1 MKLITE
7 ELKQTL
13 AYPAILMG
21 VISLIVCCLLML
33 TNNLTAQPI
42 AERQREDLTLLLN
55 QVLATDLYDND
66 PLEHKYQAI
75 FAEKKYAFYR
85 AKKQG
90 SVSAI
95 ILFTKSAGYSGDISL
110 IIAIKADGELSGV
123 RVLSHTETPGLG
135 DKIELAKSDWIL
147 DFNGLSLQTPNTSGW
162 AVTKDGGQFDAFT
175 GATITPRAVVN
186 GVFETLMLFK
196 DNQAFFLEN
205 EQP

>member
-7 ELKQTL
+7 ELKQSL

-55 QVLATDLYDND
+55 QVLPTDIYDND
-66 PLEHKYQAI
+66 PLEHKYQAT
-75 FAEKKYAFYR
+75 FAGQKYPFYR
-85 AKKQG
+85 AKLKDN
-90 SVSAI
+90 VSAI
-95 ILFTKSAGYSGDISL
+95 ILFTQSAGYSGDISL
-110 IIAIKADGELSGV
+110 IIAIKANGELSGV

-135 DKIELAKSDWIL
+135 DKIELAKSNWIL
-147 DFNGLSLQTPNTSGW
+147 DFNGLSLQNPNQSGW
-162 AVTKDGGQFDAFT
+162 AVSKDGGQFDAFT

-186 GVFETLMLFK
+186 GVFETLILFK
-196 DNQAFFLEN
+196 DNQAFFLEK
-205 EQP
+205 E